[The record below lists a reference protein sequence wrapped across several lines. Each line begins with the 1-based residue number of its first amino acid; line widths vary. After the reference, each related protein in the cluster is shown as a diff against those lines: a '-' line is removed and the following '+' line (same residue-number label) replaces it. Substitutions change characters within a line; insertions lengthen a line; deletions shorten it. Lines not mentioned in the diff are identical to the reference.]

1 MIVKYVI
8 IIYSFGSAPG
18 KFGVGIKAVPKTLLK
33 SKFPAG
39 RAGRIE
45 RLSLSKLKLEFL
57 IDSATPKFSRT
68 E

>member
-1 MIVKYVI
+1 MLVKYVI
-8 IIYSFGSAPG
+8 IIYSFGSAPE
-18 KFGVGIKAVPKTLLK
+18 KFGVGFKAVPKTLLK

-45 RLSLSKLKLEFL
+45 RLSSSKFKQTFL
-57 IDSATPKFSRT
+57 IDSATPNFSQT